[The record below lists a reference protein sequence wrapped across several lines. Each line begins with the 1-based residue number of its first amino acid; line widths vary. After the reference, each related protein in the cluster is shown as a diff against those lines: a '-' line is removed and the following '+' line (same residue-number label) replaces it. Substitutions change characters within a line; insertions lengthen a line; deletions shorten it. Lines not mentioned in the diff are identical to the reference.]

1 MGVGYGYPEG
11 ALERLQQE
19 ELGILRE
26 VARVCADL
34 GLTWFMDSGSCLGA
48 VRHGGFI
55 PWDDDIDVA
64 LPLEDYRTFCEKAPA
79 LLSDAYGLHTY
90 AQTENYPPLW
100 AKVYKKGTRFMSEQ
114 MAEAGFEQGIFVDV
128 FAFARLDS
136 HPRTA
141 RRQRRRAAR
150 WQRVS
155 YLRCFS
161 RPKLPDGLPLR
172 PVFAWGCRVAHRVA
186 RALFSRSFV
195 ERRFEHNLAS
205 GDGAGLWYDPF
216 YPQYG
221 TFATQTLFPPVKMG
235 FAGEAFPVPR
245 DAPAYLAEMYGDYL
259 ALPPEHK
266 RGACPPMVLDF
277 GDGVNVMDAAGG
289 APRGV

>member
-34 GLTWFMDSGSCLGA
+34 GLTWF
-48 VRHGGFI
+48 I
-55 PWDDDIDVA
+55 DDIAVA

-79 LLSDAYGLHTY
+79 LLSDTYGLHTY

-114 MAEAGFEQGIFVDV
+114 MAEAGFDQGIFVDV

-141 RRQRRRAAR
+141 RRQCRRAAR

-186 RALFSRSFV
+186 RALFSRAFV
-195 ERRFEHNLAS
+195 ERRFERNLAS
-205 GDGAGLWYDPF
+205 GDGGGPWYDPF

-221 TFATQTLFPPVKMG
+221 TFATQTLFPPVEME

-245 DAPAYLAEMYGDYL
+245 DAPAYLTEMYGDYL
-259 ALPPEHK
+259 ALPPEGK
-266 RGACPPMVLDF
+266 RGACPPVVLDF
-277 GDGVNVMDAAGG
+277 GDGVNVMDAA
-289 APRGV
+289 ALR